1 MVKER
6 LQKVLASA
14 GIASR
19 RRCEELILEGAV
31 TVNRKVVDRLPVF
44 VDPEKDIITAYGKR
58 IRPAPKLYYILNKP
72 KGVISTS
79 NDQQGRPK
87 AVDMVPAQ
95 ERVFCVG
102 QLDADTMGLIILT
115 NDTELANRLTHPRYK
130 VPNIYVVRVKG
141 EITIE
146 AVDKLK
152 KGIWLAEGKTEQA
165 LVKILQKSRDES
177 LVEVTIKQGLNRQ
190 IRRMFAKI
198 GFRVRSLRRTA
209 IGNLTVKGLNV
220 GQSRVLNKS
229 EIEYLQRIGDRI
241 QKTGGRRLMTKEK
254 RAESR
259 EK

>member
-6 LQKVLASA
+6 LQKFLASA

-31 TVNRKVVDRLPVF
+31 TVNRKVVDKLPVF

-58 IRPAPKLYYILNKP
+58 VRPAPKLYYMLNKP
-72 KGVISTS
+72 KGVITTS
-79 NDQQGRPK
+79 NDKQGRPK
-87 AVDMVPAQ
+87 AVDMVLAR

-130 VPNIYVVRVKG
+130 VPKTYIVRVKG
-141 EITIE
+141 EINIE

-152 KGIWLAEGKTEQA
+152 KGIWLAEGKTEEA
-165 LVKILQKSRDES
+165 SLKILQKSRDES

-209 IGNLTVKGLNV
+209 IGNLTVKGLSV

-254 RAESR
+254 RVESR